1 MFIVCKT
8 GVGVVPVATRL
19 GSVAPLSAPI
29 PARLGAGASL
39 DVAAGVAA
47 VFLITGGAADFAV
60 DTLDGVTVEAEGLEE
75 SEEAP
80 VLSDREA
87 VSSVLAVETV
97 FVVEDFS
104 PVLVGCVVAAD
115 AGTSESG
122 AGVAGSGDTGFAV
135 KAVLGAGR
143 GALAG
148 DVKGCG

>member
-1 MFIVCKT
+1 
-8 GVGVVPVATRL
+8 VVPVATRL

-60 DTLDGVTVEAEGLEE
+60 DTLDGVTVEA
-75 SEEAP
+75 
-80 VLSDREA
+80 

-115 AGTSESG
+115 AGTAESG

-143 GALAG
+143 GAPAG
-148 DVKGCG
+148 DVKGCEATLLTPGIFPPSCVQAK